1 MSTNNTRGRVL
12 KIALL
17 SATVITGLPTFAA
30 AQTAAAPQA
39 AAASETLDAVVVTGF
54 KQSYANAVRA
64 KKTAIEI
71 TDGISSDGLGRFPDL
86 N

>member
-1 MSTNNTRGRVL
+1 MSFKNRRGGAFRAV
-12 KIALL
+12 LL
-17 SATVITGLPTFAA
+17 SATVMAGLPSLAA
-30 AQTAAAPQA
+30 AQTAAANP
-39 AAASETLDAVVVTGF
+39 SETLDAVVVTGF